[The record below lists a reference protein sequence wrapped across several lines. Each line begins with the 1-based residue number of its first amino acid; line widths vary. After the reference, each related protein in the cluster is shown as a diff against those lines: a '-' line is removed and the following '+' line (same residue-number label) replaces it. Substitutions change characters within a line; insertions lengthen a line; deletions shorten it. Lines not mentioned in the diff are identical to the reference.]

1 MMKHKRKS
9 IAEELSPENLEP
21 KRSKKDEKR
30 KHKMMD
36 SDEDDDDWGNEDFP
50 HFDDDFNEDSF
61 SRY

>member
-1 MMKHKRKS
+1 MKHKRKS

-30 KHKMMD
+30 KHKMID

>member
-30 KHKMMD
+30 KHKMID

>member
-30 KHKMMD
+30 KHKMID

-50 HFDDDFNEDSF
+50 HFDDDFNEDSI